1 MRLIAGVNLRNPVPR
16 FWDPE
21 DPYHLPQIRGLMISF
36 ADFHGY
42 STRIKAVRD
51 RGLRSYLRIPKDVD
65 VYLDNGAFH
74 TLMRGN
80 EIDSAAYRSF
90 VELSAPDWF
99 PIPAEFIPHPRMPL
113 KEQERMFRKTTSY
126 NWKYAPK
133 GYVPVVH
140 AGRCLPKFLD
150 SIERL
155 NNKTSIPRLG
165 LGAMV
170 PFLLRGKGADGRTQ
184 VVDDIL
190 LVRRRLPNV
199 RIHGFGI
206 GGTATLHIAAVLGL
220 DTVDSS
226 GWRNRAA
233 RGIIQLRGTG
243 DRIVAAFGS
252 WRGRALSLSE
262 KRSLK
267 QCGCPACSADGA
279 KRLETGGIDGFAA
292 RATHNLWVLA
302 SELKD
307 VEHHIADGS
316 YAEWFP
322 NHVDNRIFRT
332 LIAHAVDELAR
343 PTLAAKVA

>member
-1 MRLIAGVNLRNPVPR
+1 
-16 FWDPE
+16 
-21 DPYHLPQIRGLMISF
+21 
-36 ADFHGY
+36 
-42 STRIKAVRD
+42 
-51 RGLRSYLRIPKDVD
+51 
-65 VYLDNGAFH
+65 
-74 TLMRGN
+74 
-80 EIDSAAYRSF
+80 
-90 VELSAPDWF
+90 
-99 PIPAEFIPHPRMPL
+99 
-113 KEQERMFRKTTSY
+113 
-126 NWKYAPK
+126 
-133 GYVPVVH
+133 
-140 AGRCLPKFLD
+140 
-150 SIERL
+150 
-155 NNKTSIPRLG
+155 
-165 LGAMV
+165 MV

-252 WRGRALSLSE
+252 WRGRALSLVE

-267 QCGCPACSADGA
+267 HCACPACS
-279 KRLETGGIDGFAA
+279 TGGVKGLEAGGIEGFAA

-307 VEHHIADGS
+307 VELHMSDGT

-322 NHVDNRIFRT
+322 DHIDNRIFRK
-332 LIAHAVDELAR
+332 LIAHAVEELER
-343 PTLAAKVA
+343 PKVTAKVA

>member
-21 DPYHLPQIRGLMISF
+21 DAHHLPQIGGLMISF
-36 ADFHGY
+36 ADFLGY
-42 STRIKAVRD
+42 QSRIKAVREK
-51 RGLRSYLRIPKDVD
+51 GLRSYLRIPEGVE
-65 VYLDNGAFH
+65 VFLDNGAFH
-74 TLMRGN
+74 TLMRG
-80 EIDSAAYRSF
+80 DALDASAYRSF
-90 VELSAPDWF
+90 VEMSSPDWF
-99 PIPAEFIPHPRMPL
+99 PIPAEYIPHPRMPR
-113 KEQERMFRKTTSY
+113 KEQERLFKKTTAY
-126 NWKYAPK
+126 NWRYAPK
-133 GYVPVVH
+133 GYIPVVH
-140 AGRCLPKFLD
+140 AGMCLPKFLD

-155 NNKTSIPRLG
+155 SRKTEVTHLG

-190 LVRRRLPNV
+190 RVRRRLPDV

-220 DTVDSS
+220 DSVDSS

-252 WRGRALSLSE
+252 WRGRALSLVE
-262 KRSLK
+262 KRGLK
-267 QCGCPACSADGA
+267 HCGCPACLRNGT
-279 KRLETGGIDGFAA
+279 KGLESGGIDGFAA

-302 SELKD
+302 SELQD
-307 VEHHIADGS
+307 IEIRLANGS
-316 YAEWFP
+316 YADWFP
-322 NHVDNRIFRT
+322 EHIDNRIFIK
-332 LIAHAVDELAR
+332 LIEHAVNEMAQ
-343 PTLAAKVA
+343 PATAAKVA